1 MDSRVRKAGRRIFG
15 TVRRVS
21 MARTV
26 SIGAQDFE
34 RIRRNGIF
42 YIDKTKMIKE
52 WWESEDEV
60 TLIARPRRFGKTLNM
75 SMLEK
80 FFSVRYAGR
89 GELFEGLCVWQEEKY
104 RKLQGT
110 YPVIFLS
117 FANVK
122 ESDYRGT
129 RQSINRILEDI
140 YNKNIF
146 LTEGTLLTENEKAY
160 YRSVTYDMEEGTA
173 VWALHRMSDF
183 LSRYY
188 GQKTIILLDE
198 YDTPMQEAYVNGF
211 WKELTAFIRNLFN
224 STFKTNPFLE
234 RAVMTGITR
243 VSKESIFSDLNNLE
257 VVTTTSEKYADCFGF
272 TEEEVFD
279 VLEEFG
285 LSDRKQQVK
294 RWYDGFTFGTKTD
307 IYNPWSIINF
317 LDKKKVGAYW
327 ANTSSNSLV
336 GKLIREGTPEIKRTF
351 EHLLQ
356 GESLCTEIDEQ
367 IVFNQ
372 LSSKEDAV
380 WSLLLASGYLKVKR
394 FELHETELGEWKEQY
409 ELELT
414 NFEVRVMFKRMVKDW
429 FDIPSSSYNYF
440 IKALLL
446 GDVKAMNTYM
456 NRVTAEMFSYFDTGN
471 HPSGA
476 EPERFYHGFVLGLM
490 VELADQYA
498 VTSNRESGFGRY
510 DIMLE
515 PRVIPGVMAG
525 GKRTDATSIRES
537 GSAKRTPESMGSA
550 GNTGGER
557 CDAVIIEFKVQDEDE
572 KELSDT
578 VQAALAQIEEKNY
591 EANLMAKGIPSECIR
606 KYGFAFCGKKVL
618 IGDSRKPQG
627 KTSA

>member
-1 MDSRVRKAGRRIFG
+1 MEGSSVLSGGSLRKRV
-15 TVRRVS
+15 T

-34 RIRRNGIF
+34 RIRKNNNF
-42 YIDKTKMIKE
+42 YVDKTKMIKE

-89 GELFEGLCVWQEEKY
+89 GELFEGLSIWQEEKY

-122 ESDYRGT
+122 ETNYRGT
-129 RQSINRILEDI
+129 RQSMNRILEDI

-146 LTEGTLLTENEKAY
+146 LLEGTLLTENEKAY

-183 LSRYY
+183 LTRYY

-198 YDTPMQEAYVNGF
+198 YDTPMQETYVNGY
-211 WKELTAFIRNLFN
+211 WQELTAFIRNLFN

-234 RAVMTGITR
+234 RAMMTGITR
-243 VSKESIFSDLNNLE
+243 VSKESIFFDLNNLK
-257 VVTTTSEKYADCFGF
+257 VVTTTSDKYEECFGF
-272 TEEEVFD
+272 TEEEVF
-279 VLEEFG
+279 VALEEFG

-317 LDKKKVGAYW
+317 LDEKKVGAYW
-327 ANTSSNSLV
+327 ANTSSNGLV
-336 GKLIREGTPEIKRTF
+336 GKLIREGTPEIKQTF

-367 IVFNQ
+367 TVFNQ
-372 LSSKEDAV
+372 LSSKENAV
-380 WSLLLASGYLKVKR
+380 WSLLLASGYLKVKH
-394 FELHETELGEWKEQY
+394 FELQETTLGEWKEKY

-429 FDIPSSSYNYF
+429 FDIPSSNYNYF
-440 IKALLL
+440 VKALLL

-471 HPSGA
+471 RPSGA

-490 VELADQYA
+490 VELADEYA
-498 VTSNRESGFGRY
+498 ITSNRESGFGRY

-515 PRVIPGVMAG
+515 PRVIPGALG
-525 GKRTDATSIRES
+525 STGNTDAGR
-537 GSAKRTPESMGSA
+537 
-550 GNTGGER
+550 GEG
-557 CDAVIIEFKVQDEDE
+557 CDAVIIEFKVQDEEE

-578 VQAALAQIEEKNY
+578 VQAALLQIEEKDY
-591 EANLMAKGIPSECIR
+591 EANLVAKGIPAERIR

-618 IGDSRKPQG
+618 IGDGRKH
-627 KTSA
+627 